1 MAKAADVPGLEPG
14 TPFALAAARAVRV
27 RAEELFAHGD
37 DVLDTQDIERVHDM
51 RVATRRL
58 RAVLEVFAAC
68 FPPELFKPALRDVK
82 RLADALGARR
92 DPDVQLDAL
101 GRVAGEVG
109 EAERPGVEAFAVVV
123 RAEQGAGNEELA
135 AALQDARESDLRGRL
150 AALADAAEE
159 RAGADGPLEGR
170 EDAGASQDAA
180 DALEDAA

>member
-1 MAKAADVPGLEPG
+1 MAKAADVPGLGPD
-14 TPFALAAARAVRV
+14 TPFALAAASAVRV

-68 FPPELFKPALRDVK
+68 FPPDEFKPALRDVK

-92 DPDVQLDAL
+92 DPDVQLEAL
-101 GRVAGEVG
+101 GHVAASIG
-109 EAERPGVEAFAVVV
+109 EAERPGVEAFAAVV

-135 AALQDARESDLRGRL
+135 AALADARDGDLRGRL
-150 AALADAAEE
+150 ARLADAAQE
-159 RAGADGPLEGR
+159 RAGSAPE
-170 EDAGASQDAA
+170 EDSLDAA
-180 DALEDAA
+180 DAMEDAA

>member
-1 MAKAADVPGLEPG
+1 MAKAADVPGLEPA

-37 DVLDTQDIERVHDM
+37 DVLDTGDIERVHDM

-58 RAVLEVFAAC
+58 RAVLEVFATC
-68 FPPELFKPALRDVK
+68 FPPDAFRPALRDVK

-101 GRVAGEVG
+101 DRIAAEIG
-109 EAERPGVEAFAVVV
+109 EAERPGVEAFAAVV

-135 AALQDARESDLRGRL
+135 AALEDARESDLRGRL
-150 AALADAAEE
+150 ARLADAAEARGRDE
-159 RAGADGPLEGR
+159 EVAEAEPESADE
-170 EDAGASQDAA
+170 A
-180 DALEDAA
+180 DALEDVA